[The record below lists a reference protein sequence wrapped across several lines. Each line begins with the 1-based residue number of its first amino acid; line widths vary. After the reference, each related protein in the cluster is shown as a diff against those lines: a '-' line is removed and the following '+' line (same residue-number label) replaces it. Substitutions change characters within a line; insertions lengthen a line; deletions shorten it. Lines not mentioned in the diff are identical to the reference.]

1 MATERSPEMISTDM
15 HNGMASV
22 AERPTHVAHAKIWRD
37 QPQRR
42 ARINT
47 GRIARERAKSLPG
60 RAWMIAGAGALAW
73 AIVAVPAY
81 MIFG

>member
-1 MATERSPEMISTDM
+1 MISTDM

-22 AERPTHVAHAKIWRD
+22 AERPAQHVTHAKIWRE

-42 ARINT
+42 ARVDT

-60 RAWMIAGAGALAW
+60 RAWMIVGAGALAW
-73 AIVAVPAY
+73 VVVAVPAY
-81 MIFG
+81 MLFG